1 MKNVLLQRA
10 ALAAERANLLAFC
23 EKKAYLG
30 VVQIGSELVPFS
42 DLGMHGG
49 EGQSEPRARNRT
61 SSSVPD
67 APKSPVMDVAL
78 LSTAV
83 LARVGLLC
91 DSGPSDPPT

>member
-1 MKNVLLQRA
+1 MKNVLLQRGP
-10 ALAAERANLLAFC
+10 LVAESANLLLFC
-23 EKKAYLG
+23 AKKAHSG

-42 DLGMHGG
+42 APGMRGG